1 MAFSRRLFDPP
12 KGSEEAKAINELL
25 RLKVH
30 EIMTDD
36 PAYYN
41 ETGTFADVW
50 YAVTLET
57 DMYRDY
63 GVMGSQAEYDEYF
76 GSSDGLNKQSYR
88 SAVRWAK
95 KYEPLAKASATVT
108 REGVPLW

>member
-1 MAFSRRLFDPP
+1 MRRKVKKMGFSRRLYDPP
-12 KGSEEAKAINELL
+12 KGSAESKAISELL

-36 PAYYN
+36 PAYYE

-50 YAVTLET
+50 YAVTYET

-63 GVMGSQAEYDEYF
+63 AVWGSQAEYDEYF
-76 GSSDGLNKQSYR
+76 GSSDGLNMQSYR

-95 KYEPLAKASATVT
+95 KYESLAKEATSA
-108 REGVPLW
+108 